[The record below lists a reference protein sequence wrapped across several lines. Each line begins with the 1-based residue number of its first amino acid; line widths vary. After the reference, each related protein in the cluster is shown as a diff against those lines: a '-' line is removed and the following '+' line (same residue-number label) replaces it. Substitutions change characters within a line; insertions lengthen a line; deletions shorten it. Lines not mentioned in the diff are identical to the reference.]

1 MAAEDASD
9 GLPGAGAVSPPPW
22 REVFRG
28 RRGRLTAG
36 LLLLEALVA
45 VQALV
50 VATILPDVRGEL
62 GMVQLYGLVFTASS
76 LATIASIPIVG
87 RAVDR
92 FGTRAVLVP
101 VLAVFASGLLV
112 SATAPAMPVVLV
124 GQFLQGVGGGGL
136 YALSL
141 GTVAK
146 TYPDRLR
153 PRVLALLAAMWIL
166 PGLVGPPV
174 GAVIAS
180 TVGWRW
186 AFVAPLPVLIA
197 TWALIA
203 PVLDLVPRQERTG
216 SDLPLRWPLQLMVGA
231 GFVFASLTV
240 VAWWVPISVL
250 AGLAIGVPALRH
262 IAPRGTFTARPGP
275 PATAAAAFLLST
287 SFLAMD
293 AFLTLMLTEVRGLS
307 LGAAG
312 LAITVATVTWAGG
325 ALWQSSRA
333 ERWQLSWLVRVGVVL
348 LIAGEVAVATTLWT
362 GVPLVVAYVGW
373 GVVGTGM
380 GIAFST
386 IPLAAMRV
394 SASGD
399 EGEELS
405 AVLLMDMLGVAT
417 GAGLGGAAI
426 AAADAAGVPLRTGIA
441 GAFGLALVAG
451 TSLLAI
457 THRIPSGRA
466 AGGSPQPGEQDHAP

>member
-1 MAAEDASD
+1 MTGDDAT
-9 GLPGAGAVSPPPW
+9 PAPTAPPW

-45 VQALV
+45 VQSLV
-50 VATILPDVRGEL
+50 VPTIMPDVRRDL
-62 GMVQLYGLVFTASS
+62 GMVQLYGLVFTVSS

-92 FGTRAVLVP
+92 FGTKAVLVP
-101 VLAVFASGLLV
+101 VLAVISTGLLV
-112 SATAPAMPVVLV
+112 SATAPAMPVLLV
-124 GQFLQGVGGGGL
+124 GQFQQGAGGGGL

-146 TYPDRLR
+146 TYPDELR
-153 PRVLALLAAMWIL
+153 PRVLALLATMWIL
-166 PGLVGPPV
+166 PGLIGPPV
-174 GAVIAS
+174 GAAIAS

-186 AFVAPLPVLIA
+186 AFVAPIPVLLA

-203 PVLDLVPRQERTG
+203 PVLDLVPRPESSEQG
-216 SDLPLRWPLQLMVGA
+216 VSLRWPLQLMVGA
-231 GFVFASLTV
+231 GFVFASITAF
-240 VAWWVPISVL
+240 AWWVPL
-250 AGLAIGVPALRH
+250 AVAVGLAIGVPALRH
-262 IAPRGTFTARPGP
+262 IAPRGTFRAAPGHG
-275 PATAAAAFLLST
+275 AIAAAAFLLSV

-293 AFLTLMLTEVRGLS
+293 AFLTLMLTRVRGLS

-312 LAITVATVTWAGG
+312 LAITVATVTWALG
-325 ALWQSSRA
+325 ALWQSNRA
-333 ERWQLSWLVRVGVVL
+333 ADRPLGWLVGVGAVL
-348 LIAGEVAVATTLWT
+348 LFVGQAAVASTLWLQ
-362 GVPLVVAYVGW
+362 VPLAFAYVGW
-373 GVVGTGM
+373 GVVGLGM
-380 GIAFST
+380 GIAFAT

-394 SASGD
+394 SASGE

-426 AAADAAGVPLRTGIA
+426 ALSDSIDTSLRAGLG
-441 GAFGLALVAG
+441 GAFALALVTA
-451 TSLLAI
+451 LVLVAI
-457 THRIPSGRA
+457 TPRIPSGPA
-466 AGGSPQPGEQDHAP
+466 TASAEA